1 MNSSMLVLRDL
12 SKETWASTETFM
24 GELIINSVQDGNEKK
39 ILFNDTKYFYFR
51 FKIFF
56 FLVFRFPLLSITIY
70 FLIYLMPQISF
81 YTTWKHQKTR
91 SFLFSGGTET
101 DW

>member
-39 ILFNDTKYFYFR
+39 ILFNDTK
-51 FKIFF
+51 
-56 FLVFRFPLLSITIY
+56 
-70 FLIYLMPQISF
+70 
-81 YTTWKHQKTR
+81 
-91 SFLFSGGTET
+91 
-101 DW
+101 